1 MSSRRLATTSPLLL
15 LAAPALA
22 QTPPAPPPAV
32 TAPVVAVSSVAPA
45 PVVPAASIASTP
57 IGPDP
62 DRRSFALAVFAEGA
76 LGFSGD
82 GFYNQLVGPRL
93 DYHAGERLT
102 LGLALSYA
110 NLKGPNGRVSNVLPA
125 AMLEWRAPL
134 ANDVA
139 LPVRFFSGYLPRNGP
154 WLKLALGLSRR
165 LSPRTTLTFEAL
177 APTLWVVR
185 NTTVSSFDASLE
197 LTVAL

>member
-1 MSSRRLATTSPLLL
+1 MSLRRFAATSLLL
-15 LAAPALA
+15 FAAPALA
-22 QTPPAPPPAV
+22 QTPPPAA
-32 TAPVVAVSSVAPA
+32 TAATAAAPVAVAAPI
-45 PVVPAASIASTP
+45 PASAATP
-57 IGPDP
+57 EIE
-62 DRRSFALAVFAEGA
+62 RRSFALAVFAEGA
-76 LGFSGD
+76 WGFAHD

-125 AMLEWRAPL
+125 AMLEWRTPL
-134 ANDVA
+134 AHDVA

-165 LSPRTTLTFEAL
+165 LSERTTLTLEAL
-177 APTLWVVR
+177 APALWIVR
-185 NTTVSSFDASLE
+185 NSTAGSLDASLE
-197 LTVAL
+197 LAVDL